1 MHLLEV
7 GLVLEG
13 LAPGA
18 VSAAAAAG
26 GRLLLGAAFVG
37 PGAAFRGSLHPRHLL
52 EVVRLERTRHFVAA
66 ARRGAV

>member
-18 VSAAAAAG
+18 VSAAAAG
-26 GRLLLGAAFVG
+26 GRLLLSAALVG